1 MFEGLEKFDD
11 ESINKF
17 IGALLDDKNV
27 DTKTEIE
34 NPLNMARLMG
44 IAEWLEAYEM
54 HKPAKFLRGFIKWY
68 NTYMISRDR
77 KSRQEVVSVLGEAMK
92 EERRMRD
99 KLSSEAE
106 E

>member
-54 HKPAKFLRGFIKWY
+54 YKPAKFLRAFIKSY

-77 KSRQEVVSVLGEAMK
+77 KSRQEVVSVLSEAMK

-106 E
+106 D

>member
-11 ESINKF
+11 ESIHKF
-17 IGALLDDKNV
+17 IGALLDAKDV

-34 NPLNMARLMG
+34 NPLNMARLIG

-54 HKPAKFLRGFIKWY
+54 NKPAKFLRAFIKSY
-68 NTYMISRDR
+68 NTFMISKDR
-77 KSRQEVVSVLGEAMK
+77 KSRQEVVSVLGEGMK

-99 KLSSEAE
+99 KLTSQAE

>member
-17 IGALLDDKNV
+17 IGALLDGKDV

-44 IAEWLEAYEM
+44 IAVWLEAYNM
-54 HKPAKFLRGFIKWY
+54 NKPAKFIRAFIKSY
-68 NTYMISRDR
+68 NTFMISRDR

-92 EERRMRD
+92 EERRLRQ